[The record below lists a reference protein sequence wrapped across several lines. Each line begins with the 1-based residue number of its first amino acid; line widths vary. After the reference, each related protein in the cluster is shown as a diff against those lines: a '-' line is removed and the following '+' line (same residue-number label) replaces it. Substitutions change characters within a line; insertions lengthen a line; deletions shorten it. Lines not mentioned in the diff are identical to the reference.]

1 MFAEPRDHGRS
12 SVCQFLQLLKLTRT
26 QKVLEVHVVVAL
38 RQKIRRRPR
47 NKELARTI
55 PLRHVYLWVLQ
66 IERRVALTLQ
76 SYE

>member
-1 MFAEPRDHGRS
+1 MP
-12 SVCQFLQLLKLTRT
+12 VPVINQTRA

-47 NKELARTI
+47 NKKLAGTI
-55 PLRHVYLWVLQ
+55 PLCDVYLWVLQ
-66 IERRVALTLQ
+66 VKRRVALTLQ